1 MTVSVTPG
9 GDGSRRAAWVVLAVL
24 LAAFAQNAAL
34 EWGTWGDVAGDT
46 GRELELARLL
56 ATGRRLYVD
65 VAYYYGPLA
74 PHLNALL
81 FRTFGPSL
89 GVLVAAGLVTTALAC
104 GGVVAIVWR
113 LAGALAA
120 ALAGVAFL
128 YCCGFAHLHYANVF
142 NWVLPYG
149 FAATYGMLAA
159 IWSVER
165 LIAYVESER
174 PSALIASALLLA
186 AAGLA
191 KAEPAIA
198 ALPAHA
204 TVAVA
209 RVAGAGIPVATA
221 LRAYG
226 AAALLLVIGYAA
238 TLGTDPVARV
248 RENFVDVLS
257 HPAMRG
263 FLRTYSGLADPI
275 GAAWTM
281 ARSAAVLGAAVLA
294 TGAAGMAVRERWLPR
309 GVAAAIGVIACIALY
324 LPTDPGVPFAVLPIV
339 AVVALVMLG
348 WTTVTGAPAA
358 RRATHAELA
367 LWAAALGCLAR
378 MPLAA
383 GARHYGFY
391 LLPLP
396 LAAFVVWWFRRL
408 PAWLGP
414 RWSDARAHAAIG
426 VGLVMA
432 IAAAHLRVSAPL
444 AADHTIR
451 VVAPRGSAWLLGR
464 IGDFPLGRAYADTIR
479 HLATYPATTR
489 VLVVPTGSA
498 MPFLAGLESAGDRTG
513 FVPAELPPA
522 AEDRLLVALA
532 DAPPDLVVSL
542 RLDLREWGSQGFGV
556 DYGRRTW
563 AWIRAHYEPVTT
575 FGPEA
580 LVLVL
585 RRRDRRA
592 DFLDPPR
599 ASQ

>member
-1 MTVSVTPG
+1 V
-9 GDGSRRAAWVVLAVL
+9 WVVLAVL
-24 LAAFAQNAAL
+24 LAVFAQNVVL

-46 GRELELARLL
+46 GRELELARLV

-74 PHLNALL
+74 PHLNTLL
-81 FRTFGPSL
+81 FRMFGPSL

-104 GGVVAIVWR
+104 AGVVAIVWR

-120 ALAGVAFL
+120 ALAGIAFS

-186 AAGLA
+186 TAGLA
-191 KAEPAIA
+191 KPEPAMA
-198 ALPAHA
+198 ALLAHA
-204 TVAVA
+204 A
-209 RVAGAGIPVATA
+209 VAGARLAGVGTPRSIA

-226 AAALLLVIGYAA
+226 AAVALLAVGYGA

-248 RENFVDVLS
+248 RENFVEVLS

-263 FLRTYSGLADPI
+263 FLWMHGGLSDPI

-281 ARSAAVLGAAVLA
+281 ARSAAMLGAAVL
-294 TGAAGMAVRERWLPR
+294 TSVVAGVGIRERWLPR
-309 GVAAAIGVIACIALY
+309 VVLAAIGVIACVALY
-324 LPTDPGVPFAVLPIV
+324 LPLDPGVPFAVLPIV
-339 AVVALVMLG
+339 AIVAAVVLAR
-348 WTTVTGAPAA
+348 TAVTATPAG
-358 RRATHAELA
+358 RRATTGELA

-396 LAAFVVWWFRRL
+396 MAAFVVWWFRTL

-426 VGLVMA
+426 VALVVA

-451 VVAPRGSAWLLGR
+451 VVAPRGSAWLLAR

-522 AEDRLLVALA
+522 AEDRLLAALA

-563 AWIRAHYEPVTT
+563 AWIRAHYDPVTT

-585 RRRDRRA
+585 RRHD
-592 DFLDPPR
+592 
-599 ASQ
+599 